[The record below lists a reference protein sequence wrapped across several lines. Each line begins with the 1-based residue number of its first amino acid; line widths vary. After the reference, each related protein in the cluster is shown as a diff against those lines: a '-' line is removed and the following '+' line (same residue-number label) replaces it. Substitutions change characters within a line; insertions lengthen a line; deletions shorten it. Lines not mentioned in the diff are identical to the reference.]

1 MKLQNF
7 PEVITVW
14 RSNSNPN
21 QIMEASW
28 IRFLISEL
36 NTREIIGEEELSID
50 NTRKVVV
57 ITHGGKRGNL
67 PDLIYFL
74 NHLYQNQIKIALFHL
89 GDEFN
94 NENISFYKYCNVVFR
109 NYYRP
114 DIQESNIHFFPLGY
128 KSGFKNKIDLK
139 NWNQRQYDLSFAGQK
154 GKRFEMINAV
164 KNFKNSKLVVTE
176 TFNDPKGLSTT
187 EYAQLLCNSK
197 VILCPKGAN
206 IETFRL
212 YEALEAGAI
221 PLVED
226 EGGLAILREN
236 FSSRG
241 FSKLLSQRKFFV
253 KRNLIKALKVES
265 YWMSAFNSDFPCP
278 RIFEWDNLPEV
289 FARISLHKKSM
300 QTQRW
305 WEKYKTELKQKV
317 TKCIRDYL

>member
-1 MKLQNF
+1 MNDKQCSQAF
-7 PEVITVW
+7 MIW
-14 RSNSNPN
+14 RSNPD
-21 QIMEASW
+21 QIMEGSW
-28 IRFLISEL
+28 IRFLTSDLKTED
-36 NTREIIGEEELSID
+36 IIGEDFPTSIHIQ
-50 NTRKVVV
+50 KVII
-57 ITHGGKRGNL
+57 ITHGGERGNL
-67 PDLIYFL
+67 LQLTSFL
-74 NHLYQNQIKIALFHL
+74 KKLREKQFNVALFHL
-89 GDEFN
+89 GDEFQ
-94 NENISFYKYCNVVFR
+94 NEDISFYKYCNFVFR
-109 NYYRP
+109 NYYRS
-114 DIQESNIHFFPLGY
+114 DIQDSNVHFFPLGY
-128 KSGFKNKIDLK
+128 KSGLKNKIELK
-139 NWNQRQYDLSFAGQK
+139 DWNQRQYDLSFAGQK